1 MKAQSIVDSARSLPG
16 SERKAFVEAAC
27 AGKPRLRTQ
36 VFQLLTAIQDESTR
50 EANQT
55 LVPAPHFP
63 DKAAERAFQGT
74 KRFAVKRLLG
84 SGAFGSVYEIWDRE
98 LKVSVAAKVLHKHQA
113 STLLRFKQEFRQAV
127 EFHHENLVRL
137 YELFSESE
145 HWFFTMEL
153 LEGSHFLEHIRPEGA
168 ACLVDRLRPALVQL
182 VRGVRALHESNRLHR
197 DLKPRNVLIEVNS
210 RVVLLDFGL
219 LIDMDRACDPSMTFA
234 GTPVYMSPEQ
244 ANRLPLTQASDW
256 YAVGVMLHEALT
268 GRLPPSIPPA
278 KGTPHP
284 SSLAGAPP
292 DLADLCQ
299 RMLQHDPAA
308 RPSGE
313 EIEDILKVRS
323 SLSSLPIRVS
333 SGSTFVS
340 VKESFVGREKQLS
353 ALEAAFDE
361 VQEEGLRVVLVG
373 GLSGIGKS
381 ATIQEFIRRQK
392 ARRRDL
398 VFLAGRC
405 HEFESVPY
413 KGLDEL
419 VDQLSRYLRQLPDAH
434 VEALLPRE
442 ACLLPEL
449 FPVMSSVAAI
459 ARAPVRIETIPD
471 EQERRQ
477 RTFAALAELLGR
489 LSDRRSVIIW
499 VDDLQWSDRDSCTF
513 FADLST
519 STRCPPLLLVL
530 SYRSEDA
537 ETNSTLLYFH
547 QFLQNQQ
554 APVKWR
560 MIALSELEAHESQA
574 FVDEIWKALPPL
586 VSEVRD
592 SILKEGGGHPLFLQ
606 ELTHRAKTRADFV
619 LGEDTSDLRLG
630 TILKQ
635 RVADL
640 PYCAREALNFIC
652 IASQPLS
659 PAVLV
664 KAAPESLGGARGDV
678 LNLLLYEKLARVSGS
693 GDRLLEP
700 YHDQIRSAVTD
711 ILSGDTRRD
720 LHARLAAAYATES
733 PIEHQVLVTHHK
745 AAGNLAATYES
756 ALKAA
761 ALAEQQLAFDRASR
775 FYQIAL
781 ETAPAPDR
789 QADLYL
795 KLGGTL
801 GKAGRG
807 HDAACAYLES
817 ATRNPERSF
826 ELKALAA
833 HQLMRSGHIDAALAL
848 VDELAAKCHIA
859 PIKSRRN
866 ALIRIVLGRIRTRLL
881 FARGI
886 RKIRSKA
893 PSLEE
898 RRRLDLLRIGAVELR
913 IADPLQSDCYQVEYV
928 EEALRNGDAIHM
940 SGALAVEAGIK
951 ASQGDA
957 EKALGL
963 LKAAEDLA
971 IASGSMNAVGTTYL
985 ARVYLDYQLG
995 RLEEGIAHAEE
1006 AVTFL
1011 RSHCTGVTWELTT
1024 AYTLLFGFQGWTGK
1038 IKGMRESLAQLFKE
1052 GAARG
1057 DINVEVSLRLLSLNH
1072 YAYLSADEPAECLS
1086 DSRKS
1091 LDQWSNKSFHLQ
1103 HLGALYTV
1111 VETYLYLGDY
1121 HAAHEELL
1129 SNWDALSRS
1138 LIMRWAN
1145 LRTMSWFLRGRVL
1158 LACWLEEPTNARL
1171 SREIER
1177 CSRRLERIQF
1187 PWAHPMN
1194 QVLQAGL
1201 ALGRGNRTQALKDL
1215 KTASEGFKDVG
1226 IFGYAS
1232 TCRYLAGRLLADQE
1246 GQHLVDEAMSF
1257 WKSQEVR
1264 NHQAFMKM
1272 LLPGLVN
1279 VLAEAK

>member
-1 MKAQSIVDSARSLPG
+1 MEAQSIVDSVRSLPS
-16 SERKAFVEAAC
+16 SECEAFVEAAC
-27 AGKPRLRTQ
+27 AGKPLLRTQ
-36 VFQLLTAIQDESTR
+36 VFQLLTALQDESTR
-50 EANQT
+50 AANQT
-55 LVPAPHFP
+55 LVPVPHFR
-63 DKAAERAFQGT
+63 DKAVERAFQGT

-98 LKVSVAAKVLHKHQA
+98 LKISVAAKVLHKHQA
-113 STLLRFKQEFRQAV
+113 NTLLRFKQEFRQAV

-153 LEGSHFLEHIRPEGA
+153 LEGSHFLEYIRPERA
-168 ACLVDRLRPALVQL
+168 ACLLHRLRPALVRL

-197 DLKPRNVLIEVNS
+197 DLKPRNVLIEANS

-219 LIDMDRACDPSMTFA
+219 LIDIDRACDPSMTFA

-256 YAVGVMLHEALT
+256 YAVGVMLYEALT
-268 GRLPPSIPPA
+268 GRLPPSTLPT
-278 KGTPHP
+278 KGTPP
-284 SSLAGAPP
+284 SDLAGVPP
-292 DLADLCQ
+292 DLANLCQ
-299 RMLQHDPAA
+299 RMLEQDPAA

-313 EIEDILKVRS
+313 EIEDTLKVRS
-323 SLSSLPIRVS
+323 SLSSRPVRVS
-333 SGSTFVS
+333 SGPTFVS
-340 VKESFVGREKQLS
+340 LKESFVGRHEQLS
-353 ALEAAFDE
+353 ALEAAFDD
-361 VQEEGLRVVLVG
+361 VQEKGLRVVLVG
-373 GLSGIGKS
+373 GPSGIGKS
-381 ATIQEFIRRQK
+381 ATIEEFIRRQK

-419 VDQLSRYLRQLPDAH
+419 VDQLSRYLRQLPDAQ

-459 ARAPVRIETIPD
+459 ARAPIRIETIPD

-519 STRCPPLLLVL
+519 STRCPPLLLIL

-537 ETNSTLLYFH
+537 ETNPTLLYFH

-554 APVKWR
+554 APGKWR
-560 MIALSELEAHESQA
+560 RIALSELEAHESQA
-574 FVDEIWKALPPL
+574 FLDEIWKGLPPL
-586 VSEVRD
+586 VPEVRD

-606 ELTHRAKTRADFV
+606 ELTHRAKTRADLV
-619 LGEDTSDLRLG
+619 LGEDTSDLRLS
-630 TILKQ
+630 TILQ
-635 RVADL
+635 RRVADL
-640 PYCAREALNFIC
+640 PYCAREALSLIC

-659 PAVLV
+659 PTVLL
-664 KAAPESLGGARGDV
+664 KAAPDFLEGGRGDV

-700 YHDQIRSAVTD
+700 YHDQIRSAVTG
-711 ILSGDTRRD
+711 ILPDDNRRD

-756 ALKAA
+756 SLKAA
-761 ALAEQQLAFDRASR
+761 ASAEQQLAFDRASR

-781 ETAPAPDR
+781 ETAPAPDS

-807 HDAACAYLES
+807 QDAACAYLES
-817 ATRNPERSF
+817 ATRDPQRSF

-833 HQLMRSGHIDAALAL
+833 HQLMRSGHIDGALAL
-848 VDELAAKCHIA
+848 IDELAAKCHIA
-859 PIKSRRN
+859 PIKSRTN
-866 ALIRIVLGRIRTRLL
+866 ALIRIALGRIRTRLL
-881 FARGI
+881 FARGT
-886 RKIRSKA
+886 RKLLPKV
-893 PSLEE
+893 PSVEE

-957 EKALGL
+957 QKALEL
-963 LKAAEDLA
+963 LKAGEDLA
-971 IASGSMNAVGTTYL
+971 IASGSMNAVGTTRL
-985 ARVYLDYQLG
+985 ARVYVDYQFG
-995 RLEEGIAHAEE
+995 RLEEGIAHAKE

-1038 IKGMRESLAQLFKE
+1038 IKGMRESLAQLLK
-1052 GAARG
+1052 
-1057 DINVEVSLRLLSLNH
+1057 
-1072 YAYLSADEPAECLS
+1072 
-1086 DSRKS
+1086 
-1091 LDQWSNKSFHLQ
+1091 
-1103 HLGALYTV
+1103 
-1111 VETYLYLGDY
+1111 
-1121 HAAHEELL
+1121 
-1129 SNWDALSRS
+1129 
-1138 LIMRWAN
+1138 
-1145 LRTMSWFLRGRVL
+1145 RGRP
-1158 LACWLEEPTNARL
+1158 AAT
-1171 SREIER
+1171 S
-1177 CSRRLERIQF
+1177 
-1187 PWAHPMN
+1187 M
-1194 QVLQAGL
+1194 
-1201 ALGRGNRTQALKDL
+1201 
-1215 KTASEGFKDVG
+1215 
-1226 IFGYAS
+1226 
-1232 TCRYLAGRLLADQE
+1232 
-1246 GQHLVDEAMSF
+1246 
-1257 WKSQEVR
+1257 WKSACDCSV
-1264 NHQAFMKM
+1264 
-1272 LLPGLVN
+1272 
-1279 VLAEAK
+1279 